1 MIKMLVLDIDGTIIK
16 KDFTYSK
23 ELRDTLLRLQNNGIK
38 VVIATGRMHNGAVPL
53 VKELGL
59 NTPIISYQG
68 SMVREWKNS
77 DKILYTKRMSA
88 QQASKVIDYFRIQK
102 VHINAYSEDKLFVE
116 QDDEHIK
123 EYVNHRF
130 VNYNV
135 LDDLKSLDLSKLDK
149 LLCIENDQNKMQK
162 VVDDLSRMFKNELY
176 IVKSMRHYC
185 EVTHIDATKGSAIR
199 FLCDYWG
206 IDISETMAI
215 GDQDNDIE
223 MIKTAAIGVAMGN
236 GTPKLK
242 ENADFITKSVE
253 EDGVVYAIEKF
264 MEVQNV

>member
-23 ELRDTLLRLQNNGIK
+23 ELKNTLLRLQDDGVR
-38 VVIATGRMHNGAVPL
+38 VVIATGRMHDGAVPL
-53 VKELGL
+53 LQELGL

-68 SMVREWKNS
+68 SMVREWKDC
-77 DKILYTKRMSA
+77 DKVLYSKRMSA
-88 QQASKVIDYFRIQK
+88 QQASKVIDYFRSQK
-102 VHINAYSEDKLFVE
+102 VHINAYSGDKLYVE

-135 LDDLKSLDLSKLDK
+135 LSDLKNLDLSKLDK
-149 LLCIENDQNKMQK
+149 LLCIENDQIKMKK
-162 VVDDLSRMFKNELY
+162 VVDDLSEMFKGELY

-185 EVTHIDATKGSAIR
+185 EVTHINATKGSAIE

-223 MIKTAAIGVAMGN
+223 MIKTAGIGVAMGN

-242 ENADFITKSVE
+242 EAANFITKSVE
-253 EDGVVYAIEKF
+253 DDGVVYAVEKF
-264 MEVQNV
+264 IGAKYV